1 MLFWST
7 SSLTTRTAAQCLP
20 IVIRIDVDYNQYC
33 SRLTGRRTCLASG
46 HIYNVYFQPPRV
58 AELCD
63 VDGSKLV
70 TRNDDREEVIRE
82 RLTAYELQTRPVAE
96 YYEHKG
102 RLVSVN
108 GDLPVDEV
116 TGQIFRDRCHGP
128 TSIGMAIVC
137 KSAAEIEKMRR
148 SGRIVR
154 EVLDH
159 VRALVA
165 PGATTMDL
173 ERAAEKKIKELGAKP
188 AFKGYYDYPC
198 VLCTS
203 VNEEIV
209 HGIPSEKRVLKA
221 GDIVSIDCGVVLDGY
236 YGDAAITVPVD
247 DSVKPEVRKLLE
259 VTEASLYKGIEQ
271 ARVGNAVGDVGA
283 AVQEYVEAN
292 GFSVVREFV
301 GHGIGTR
308 LHEEPQ
314 VPNFGARGHGARLAR
329 RHGARDRADGEFRQA
344 GNPRAGR
351 QVDRGHRRRQL
362 QRPLRAL
369 RGGDQRRP
377 GDFDAVRSYQ
387 PSALR
392 LRAKCRSQS

>member
-1 MLFWST
+1 
-7 SSLTTRTAAQCLP
+7 
-20 IVIRIDVDYNQYC
+20 
-33 SRLTGRRTCLASG
+33 
-46 HIYNVYFQPPRV
+46 
-58 AELCD
+58 
-63 VDGSKLV
+63 
-70 TRNDDREEVIRE
+70 
-82 RLTAYELQTRPVAE
+82 
-96 YYEHKG
+96 
-102 RLVSVN
+102 
-108 GDLPVDEV
+108 
-116 TGQIFRDRCHGP
+116 
-128 TSIGMAIVC
+128 MAIVC
-137 KSAAEIEKMRR
+137 KSAAEIEKMRQ

-159 VRALVA
+159 VRALVV

-203 VNEEIV
+203 VNDEIV

-236 YGDAAITVPVD
+236 YGDAAITVPVGE
-247 DSVKPEVRKLLE
+247 SLSPEVRRLLE

-301 GHGIGTR
+301 GHGIGTK

-314 VPNFGARGHGARLAR
+314 VPNFGARGHGARLREGMVLAIEPMVNSGKPGTR
-329 RHGARDRADGEFRQA
+329 VLDDKWTAVTADGSCSAHFEHC
-344 GNPRAGR
+344 
-351 QVDRGHRRRQL
+351 V
-362 QRPLRAL
+362 
-369 RGGDQRRP
+369 
-377 GDFDAVRSYQ
+377 AVTKEG
-387 PSALR
+387 PVILTA
-392 LRAKCRSQS
+392 